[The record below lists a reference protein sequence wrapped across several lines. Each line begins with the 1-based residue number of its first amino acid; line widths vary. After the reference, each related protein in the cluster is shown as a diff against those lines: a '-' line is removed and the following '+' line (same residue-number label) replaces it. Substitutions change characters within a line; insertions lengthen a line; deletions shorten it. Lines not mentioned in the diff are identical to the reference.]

1 MDSAES
7 LSVLNRPYEMKEV
20 SDACKKA
27 RKKLG
32 FVPTMG
38 ALHRG
43 HISLIEKAVKRAD
56 VTVASIFVNPTQF
69 GPGEDFDRYERDYEG
84 DIKKLEHCGVDYLF
98 YPDVSDI
105 YPDGFETTVS
115 VGNLGNCLCGPFRP
129 GHFNGVATVVLK
141 LFNVVRPD
149 FAVFG
154 RKDYQQLKIIQKM
167 VRDFDMDIEIVEM
180 PIIRE
185 PDGLAMS
192 SRNAYLSAEQR
203 IRAAAV
209 NKALREVGEKF
220 KSGCD
225 DCKILLGEAN
235 RVLRMAQIN
244 DIDYIEIRDP
254 ETLELRHR
262 AVEGDLVALAVRV
275 GDTRLIDNT
284 VL

>member
-1 MDSAES
+1 MDSVET
-7 LSVLNRPYEMKEV
+7 LSVLNRPSEMKKI
-20 SDACKKA
+20 SDACREA
-27 RKKLG
+27 HKKLG

-38 ALHRG
+38 ALHQG
-43 HISLIEKAVKRAD
+43 HISLVDESVRRAD

-69 GPGEDFDRYERDYEG
+69 GPSEDFGRYERDYEG
-84 DIKKLEHCGVDYLF
+84 DVEKLVRCGVDYLF
-98 YPDVSDI
+98 YPDISDI

-115 VGNLGNCLCGPFRP
+115 VGNLGDCLCGSFRP

-141 LFNVVRPD
+141 LFNIVCPD

-154 RKDYQQLKIIQKM
+154 RKDYQQLKIVQKM
-167 VRDFDMDIEIVEM
+167 ARDFDMDIEVVEM
-180 PIIRE
+180 PIMRE

-192 SRNAYLSAEQR
+192 SRNAYLSADQR
-203 IRAAAV
+203 IRAASV
-209 NKALREVGEKF
+209 NKALCEVSKKF
-220 KSGCD
+220 KTGCD
-225 DCKILLGEAN
+225 DCGILLAEAD

-262 AVEGDLVALAVRV
+262 ATKGDLVALAVRL

>member
-1 MDSAES
+1 MDSVGA
-7 LSVLNRPYEMKEV
+7 LSVLNCPSDMKKI
-20 SDACKKA
+20 SDACRKA
-27 RKKLG
+27 GERLG

-38 ALHRG
+38 ALHKG
-43 HISLIEKAVKRAD
+43 HITLVEESVRRAD
-56 VTVASIFVNPTQF
+56 VTVASVFVNPTQF

-84 DIKKLEHCGVDYLF
+84 DVEKLAHCGVNYLF
-98 YPDVSDI
+98 YPDMSDI
-105 YPDGFETTVS
+105 YPDGFQTTVS
-115 VGNLGNCLCGPFRP
+115 VGNLGDCLCGPFRP
-129 GHFNGVATVVLK
+129 GHFDGVATVVLK
-141 LFNVVRPD
+141 LFNIVRPD

-180 PIIRE
+180 PIVRE

-192 SRNAYLSAEQR
+192 SRNAYLGAEQR
-203 IRAAAV
+203 ARAASV
-209 NKALREVGEKF
+209 SKALREVGEKF

-225 DCKILLGEAN
+225 DCKILLAEAAG
-235 RVLRMAQIN
+235 VLHMAQIN

-262 AVEGDLVALAVRV
+262 AVEGDLVALAVRLD
-275 GDTRLIDNT
+275 GTRLIDNI

>member
-20 SDACKKA
+20 SDTCRKA

-38 ALHRG
+38 ALHQG
-43 HISLIEKAVKRAD
+43 HISLIEGAVKRAD
-56 VTVASIFVNPTQF
+56 VTVASIFVNPAQF

-98 YPDVSDI
+98 YPDVGDI
-105 YPDGFETTVS
+105 YPDGFETAVS
-115 VGNLGNCLCGPFRP
+115 VGNLGDCLCGPFRP
-129 GHFNGVATVVLK
+129 GHFDGVATVVLK
-141 LFNVVRPD
+141 LFNIVRPD

-154 RKDYQQLKIIQKM
+154 RKDYQQLKIIQRM

-180 PIIRE
+180 PIMRE

-209 NKALREVGEKF
+209 NKALREVGGKF

-225 DCKILLGEAN
+225 DCRILLGEAN

-262 AVEGDLVALAVRV
+262 AAEGDLVALAVRV

>member
-27 RKKLG
+27 HKKLG

-38 ALHRG
+38 ALHQG
-43 HISLIEKAVKRAD
+43 HISLVEESVRRAD

-84 DIKKLEHCGVDYLF
+84 DIKKLGHCGVDYLF

-105 YPDGFETTVS
+105 YPNGFETTVS

-129 GHFNGVATVVLK
+129 GHFDGVATVVLK

-167 VRDFDMDIEIVEM
+167 VQDFDMDIEIVEM

-225 DCKILLGEAN
+225 DCKILLSEAN

-254 ETLELRHR
+254 ETLEFRHR
-262 AVEGDLVALAVRV
+262 ATEGDLVALAVRV

>member
-1 MDSAES
+1 MDSAGTF
-7 LSVLNRPYEMKEV
+7 SVLNSPSDMKKV

-27 RKKLG
+27 GRKLG

-38 ALHRG
+38 ALHQG
-43 HISLIEKAVKRAD
+43 HISLVEESVKRAD
-56 VTVASIFVNPTQF
+56 VTVASVFVNPTQF

-84 DIKKLEHCGVDYLF
+84 DVEKLVRCDVNYLF
-98 YPDVSDI
+98 YPDISDI
-105 YPDGFETTVS
+105 YPDGFQTTVS
-115 VGNLGNCLCGPFRP
+115 VGTLGDCLCGPFRP
-129 GHFNGVATVVLK
+129 GHFDGVATVVLK
-141 LFNVVRPD
+141 LFNIVCPD

-180 PIIRE
+180 PIVRE

-192 SRNAYLSAEQR
+192 SRNAYLGAEQR
-203 IRAAAV
+203 VRAAAV
-209 NKALREVGEKF
+209 NKALREVGKKF

-225 DCKILLGEAN
+225 DCQILLAGAD

-262 AVEGDLVALAVRV
+262 AVEGDVVALAVRV
-275 GDTRLIDNT
+275 GETRLIDNI

>member
-7 LSVLNRPYEMKEV
+7 LSVLNRPSQMKEV

-27 RKKLG
+27 HKKLG

-38 ALHRG
+38 ALHQG
-43 HISLIEKAVKRAD
+43 HISLIEKAVRRAD

-84 DIKKLEHCGVDYLF
+84 DIKKLAHCGVDYLF

-115 VGNLGNCLCGPFRP
+115 VGNLGNCLCGLFRP
-129 GHFNGVATVVLK
+129 GHFDGVATVVLK
-141 LFNVVRPD
+141 LFNIVRPD

-192 SRNAYLSAEQR
+192 SRNAYLSADQR
-203 IRAAAV
+203 IRATAV
-209 NKALREVGEKF
+209 NRALREVDEKF

-225 DCKILLGEAN
+225 DCKILLSEAN

>member
-7 LSVLNRPYEMKEV
+7 LSVLNRLSEMKEV
-20 SDACKKA
+20 SDTCRKA

-38 ALHRG
+38 ALHQG
-43 HISLIEKAVKRAD
+43 HISLMEESVRRAD
-56 VTVASIFVNPTQF
+56 LTVASIFVNPTQF

-84 DIKKLEHCGVDYLF
+84 DLEKLAHCGVDYLF
-98 YPDVSDI
+98 YPDISDI

-115 VGNLGNCLCGPFRP
+115 VGNLGNCLCGSFRP
-129 GHFNGVATVVLK
+129 GHFDGVATVALK
-141 LFNVVRPD
+141 LFNIVRPD

-154 RKDYQQLKIIQKM
+154 RKDYQQLKIVQKM

-180 PIIRE
+180 PIMRE

-192 SRNAYLSAEQR
+192 SRNAYLSADQR
-203 IRAAAV
+203 IRATAV

-220 KSGCD
+220 RTGCD
-225 DCKILLGEAN
+225 DCKILLAEAN

-262 AVEGDLVALAVRV
+262 AKGGDLVALAVSV
-275 GDTRLIDNT
+275 GGTRLIDNT

>member
-1 MDSAES
+1 MDSAGDI
-7 LSVLNRPYEMKEV
+7 SVLNSPSDMKKV
-20 SDACKKA
+20 SDACRKA
-27 RKKLG
+27 GRKLG

-38 ALHRG
+38 ALHQG
-43 HISLIEKAVKRAD
+43 HISLVEESVRRAD
-56 VTVASIFVNPTQF
+56 VTVASVFVNPTQF

-84 DIKKLEHCGVDYLF
+84 DVEKLVRCGVNYLF
-98 YPDVSDI
+98 YPDISDI
-105 YPDGFETTVS
+105 YPDGFQTTVS
-115 VGNLGNCLCGPFRP
+115 VGTLGDCLCGPFRP
-129 GHFNGVATVVLK
+129 GHFDGVATVVLK
-141 LFNVVRPD
+141 LFNIVCPD

-180 PIIRE
+180 PIVRD

-192 SRNAYLSAEQR
+192 SRNVYLGAER
-203 IRAAAV
+203 RVRAAAV
-209 NKALREVGEKF
+209 NKALREVGKKF

-225 DCKILLGEAN
+225 NCQILLAEADQ
-235 RVLRMAQIN
+235 VLRMAQIN

-275 GDTRLIDNT
+275 GETRLIDNI

>member
-38 ALHRG
+38 ALHQG
-43 HISLIEKAVKRAD
+43 HISLIEKAVERAD

-105 YPDGFETTVS
+105 YPGGVETTIS

-129 GHFNGVATVVLK
+129 GHFDGVATVVLK

-180 PIIRE
+180 PIMRE

-203 IRAAAV
+203 IRAAAI

-225 DCKILLGEAN
+225 DCKILLSEAN

-262 AVEGDLVALAVRV
+262 AVKGDLVALAVRV

>member
-7 LSVLNRPYEMKEV
+7 LSVLNRPSEMKEV
-20 SDACKKA
+20 SDTCRKA

-38 ALHRG
+38 ALHQG
-43 HISLIEKAVKRAD
+43 HISLVEESIRRAD

-84 DIKKLEHCGVDYLF
+84 DIKKLVRCGVDYLF

-115 VGNLGNCLCGPFRP
+115 VGNLGDCLCGSFRP
-129 GHFNGVATVVLK
+129 GHFDGVATVVLK
-141 LFNVVRPD
+141 LFNIVRPD

-180 PIIRE
+180 PIMRE

-203 IRAAAV
+203 VRATAV

-225 DCKILLGEAN
+225 DCKILLAEAN

-244 DIDYIEIRDP
+244 DINYIEVRDP

-262 AVEGDLVALAVRV
+262 AKEGDLVALAVRV

>member
-7 LSVLNRPYEMKEV
+7 LSVLNRSYEMKEV

-38 ALHRG
+38 ALHQG
-43 HISLIEKAVKRAD
+43 HISLIEKAVRRAD

-84 DIKKLEHCGVDYLF
+84 DIKKLERCGVDYLF

-129 GHFNGVATVVLK
+129 GHFDGVATVVLK

-180 PIIRE
+180 PIVRE

-192 SRNAYLSAEQR
+192 SRNAYLSTEQR

-225 DCKILLGEAN
+225 DCKILLSEAN

-254 ETLELRHR
+254 ETLEFRHR

>member
-7 LSVLNRPYEMKEV
+7 LSVLNRPSDMKEV

-38 ALHRG
+38 ALHQG
-43 HISLIEKAVKRAD
+43 HISLIEKAVRRAD

-69 GPGEDFDRYERDYEG
+69 GPGEDFGRYERDYEG
-84 DIKKLEHCGVDYLF
+84 DIKKLAHCSVDYLF
-98 YPDVSDI
+98 CPDVSDI

-115 VGNLGNCLCGPFRP
+115 VGNLGSCLCGPFRP
-129 GHFNGVATVVLK
+129 GHFDGVATVVLK
-141 LFNVVRPD
+141 LFNIVRPD

-192 SRNAYLSAEQR
+192 SRNAYMSADQR

-209 NKALREVGEKF
+209 NRALREVGEKF

-225 DCKILLGEAN
+225 DCKILLSEAN

-244 DIDYIEIRDP
+244 DIDYIEIRNP

>member
-1 MDSAES
+1 MDSTGT
-7 LSVLNRPYEMKEV
+7 LSVLSSPSDIKKV
-20 SDACKKA
+20 SDACRKA
-27 RKKLG
+27 GRKLG

-38 ALHRG
+38 ALHQG
-43 HISLIEKAVKRAD
+43 HISLVEESVRRAD
-56 VTVASIFVNPTQF
+56 VTVASVFVNPTQF

-84 DIKKLEHCGVDYLF
+84 DVEKLVRCGVDYLF
-98 YPDVSDI
+98 YPGVSDI
-105 YPDGFETTVS
+105 YPDGFQTTVS
-115 VGNLGNCLCGPFRP
+115 VGILGDCLCGPFRP
-129 GHFNGVATVVLK
+129 GHFDGVATVVLK

-180 PIIRE
+180 PIVRE

-192 SRNAYLSAEQR
+192 SRNAYLGAEQR

-209 NKALREVGEKF
+209 NKALREVGKKF

-225 DCKILLGEAN
+225 DCGVLLAEAD

-254 ETLELRHR
+254 ETLELRR
-262 AVEGDLVALAVRV
+262 KAVEGDLVALAVRV
-275 GDTRLIDNT
+275 GETRLIDNI

>member
-1 MDSAES
+1 MDSAGT
-7 LSVLNRPYEMKEV
+7 LSVLNSPSEMKKV
-20 SDACKKA
+20 SDACRKA
-27 RKKLG
+27 GRKLG

-38 ALHRG
+38 ALHQG
-43 HISLIEKAVKRAD
+43 HISLVEESARRAD
-56 VTVASIFVNPTQF
+56 VTVASVFVNPTQF

-84 DIKKLEHCGVDYLF
+84 DVEKLVRCGVNHLF
-98 YPDVSDI
+98 FPDISDI
-105 YPDGFETTVS
+105 YPDGFQTTVS
-115 VGNLGNCLCGPFRP
+115 VGTLGDCLCGPFRP
-129 GHFNGVATVVLK
+129 GHFDGVATVVLK
-141 LFNVVRPD
+141 LFNIVCPD

-180 PIIRE
+180 PIVRE

-192 SRNAYLSAEQR
+192 SRNAYLGAEQR
-203 IRAAAV
+203 VRAAAV
-209 NKALREVGEKF
+209 NKALREVGKKF

-225 DCKILLGEAN
+225 DCRILLAEAD

-244 DIDYIEIRDP
+244 DIDYIEIRGP
-254 ETLELRHR
+254 ETLEFRYR

-275 GDTRLIDNT
+275 GETRLIDNI

>member
-1 MDSAES
+1 MDSAGT
-7 LSVLNRPYEMKEV
+7 LSVLKSPSDMKKV
-20 SDACKKA
+20 SDACRKA
-27 RKKLG
+27 GRKLG

-38 ALHRG
+38 ALHQG
-43 HISLIEKAVKRAD
+43 HISLVEESVRRAD
-56 VTVASIFVNPTQF
+56 VTVASVFVNPTQF

-84 DIKKLEHCGVDYLF
+84 DVEKLVRCGVDYLF
-98 YPDVSDI
+98 YPDISDI
-105 YPDGFETTVS
+105 YPDGFQTTVS
-115 VGNLGNCLCGPFRP
+115 VGTLGDCLCGPFRP
-129 GHFNGVATVVLK
+129 GHFDGVATVVLK
-141 LFNVVRPD
+141 LFNVVRPN

-180 PIIRE
+180 PIVRE

-192 SRNAYLSAEQR
+192 SRNAYLGAEQR

-209 NKALREVGEKF
+209 NKALREIEKEF
-220 KSGCD
+220 KNGCD
-225 DCKILLGEAN
+225 DCQILLAEAD

-244 DIDYIEIRDP
+244 DIDYIEIRDS

-262 AVEGDLVALAVRV
+262 AMEGDLVALAVRV
-275 GDTRLIDNT
+275 GETRLIDNI